1 MDERGEIDG
10 NHDQVTPR
18 KEEIRDKGPEIRH
31 RCSFASG
38 GANSLIFL
46 VYGDTVAL
54 PPEADICG
62 NLKPI
67 SGSKEAGITEFGT

>member
-38 GANSLIFL
+38 GVSSLTFL

-54 PPEADICG
+54 PQPKLIFAGTLSDFRLKGGG
-62 NLKPI
+62 NY
-67 SGSKEAGITEFGT
+67 